1 MIKAAEA
8 EAESK
13 FLQGQGM
20 ARQRQ
25 ASETEAG
32 LQAGNATIVGDWLIV
47 PPLRLI
53 PVHLPPHLPLTGHH
67 CRPA

>member
-1 MIKAAEA
+1 MPSRLLSSWSREWWVSRRPPVSLLQVTMIKAAEA

-25 ASETEAG
+25 ASGVGAG
-32 LQAGNATIVGDWLIV
+32 LRAS
-47 PPLRLI
+47 
-53 PVHLPPHLPLTGHH
+53 
-67 CRPA
+67 

>member
-1 MIKAAEA
+1 MNHETPRAGDCGAHPSFNPSYQVTMIKAAEA

-25 ASETEAG
+25 ASG
-32 LQAGNATIVGDWLIV
+32 RD
-47 PPLRLI
+47 
-53 PVHLPPHLPLTGHH
+53 
-67 CRPA
+67 